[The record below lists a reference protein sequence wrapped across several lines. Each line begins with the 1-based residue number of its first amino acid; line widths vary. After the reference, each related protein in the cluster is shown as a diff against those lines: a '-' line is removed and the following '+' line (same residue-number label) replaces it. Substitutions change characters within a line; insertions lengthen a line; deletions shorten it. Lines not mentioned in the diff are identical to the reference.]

1 MHAAPTVVFMSPMMP
16 STTTVFVHLLSPLF
30 RVLLEVKYLCYQVY
44 SEIAAIQEESEGMQN
59 KNDVV
64 CFCPLEGIIDVIS
77 KKWALLIIN
86 AIGNYGSL
94 RFNKLMKELQGISPK
109 TLADTLKQLQEEEL
123 LKRESFAEIPPR
135 VEYSLTKD
143 GEGLRE
149 AVIPILKWAATRQCS
164 KKKCSATYTKIP
176 EHRIKNRI
184 A

>member
-1 MHAAPTVVFMSPMMP
+1 
-16 STTTVFVHLLSPLF
+16 LLSATK
-30 RVLLEVKYLCYQVY
+30 VT
-44 SEIAAIQEESEGMQN
+44 GMQN
-59 KNDVV
+59 KNDAV

-86 AIGNYGSL
+86 AIGNYGNL
-94 RFNKLMKELQGISPK
+94 RFNKLMEELQGISPK

-164 KKKCSATYTKIP
+164 KKKCSATYNKIP
-176 EHRIKNRI
+176 AHRIRKSPQETVTRPEPCGS